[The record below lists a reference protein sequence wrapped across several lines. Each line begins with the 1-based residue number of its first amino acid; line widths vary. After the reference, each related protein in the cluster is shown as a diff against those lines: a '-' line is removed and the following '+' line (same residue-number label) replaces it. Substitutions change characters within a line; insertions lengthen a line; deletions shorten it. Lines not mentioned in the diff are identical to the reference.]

1 MDPRIVD
8 KRKRRYVAV
17 SGAVGCGA
25 TTLADLLHS
34 RLGWEQFEEVQTH
47 LANEFFVDAF
57 HDFDRWGFHSQA
69 HFLTASAEQHAQ
81 LAQKLR
87 NDGPARLPI
96 VEDRT
101 PFEHADAYLEAFRIN
116 DRLPARELR
125 LLKRLAARLVPSF
138 QVPDLMVFRRINHDE
153 MVLRIRARNRPG
165 EIDATTDFFE
175 HIRVSFDHMI
185 DTWRRSPV
193 LVLDATVDLS
203 DPMTADHVVA
213 TVSAALDGEGGPS
226 RPTRR
231 R

>member
-1 MDPRIVD
+1 MDPRSVD
-8 KRKRRYVAV
+8 QRTRRYVAV

-34 RLGWEQFEEVQTH
+34 RLGWEQFEEAHTH
-47 LANEFFVDAF
+47 LTNEFFVDAF
-57 HDFDRWGFHSQA
+57 HDFDRWGFHSQT

-81 LAQKLR
+81 LAQTLR
-87 NDGPARLPI
+87 SDGPERPPI

-101 PFEHADAYLEAFRIN
+101 PFEHADAYLEAFRCS

-125 LLKRLAARLVPSF
+125 LLKRLAATLAPSF
-138 QVPDLMVFRRINHDE
+138 QVPDLMVFRRIGHDE

-165 EIDATTDFFE
+165 EIDGTMDFFE

-193 LVLDATVDLS
+193 LVLDPAVDLS
-203 DPMTADHVVA
+203 DPAVADHVVA
-213 TVSAALDGEGGPS
+213 TVSAMLDGDGGLS
-226 RPTRR
+226 RPDRR
-231 R
+231 G